1 VQKASGIGEGNLLV
15 DFAQFVASGLTRG
28 SIYALVGVGF
38 AIIYN
43 ASNIINFAQGEFVML
58 GGMLTAFLFAT
69 TGLLPIWLA
78 VPAAIIVATM
88 SGVAFYRFAIEPA
101 RQAGLA
107 TLIIITIGGS
117 VLLRGIVEVTLGKR
131 DFVFPA
137 FSGDSYVQVFG
148 ASIASQSLWVL
159 GTLALVAALLW
170 GFFERTIFGK
180 AIRATAQSPLAAQ
193 LVGIE
198 TRHVLLAS
206 FGLAAALGALAGVLT
221 TPITL
226 TRYDIG
232 IMLGLKGFAATML
245 GGLGNPFGALAGGLT
260 LGLVESFTGGY
271 VSSGYQDAVAFLLIL
286 TVLLVRPGGLF
297 GRVAMERV

>member
-1 VQKASGIGEGNLLV
+1 MLA
-15 DFAQFVASGLTRG
+15 DFAQFIASGLTRG

-78 VPAAIIVATM
+78 VPTAIIVATM
-88 SGVAFYRFAIEPA
+88 AGVAFYRLAIEPA
-101 RQAGLA
+101 RQASLA

-137 FSGDSYVQVFG
+137 FSGESNIHVFG

-170 GFFERTIFGK
+170 WFFERTTFGK
-180 AIRATAQSPLAAQ
+180 AMRATAQSPLAAQ

-245 GGLGNPFGALAGGLT
+245 GGLGNPFGALAGGLA
-260 LGLVESFTGGY
+260 LGLVEAFTGGY

>member
-1 VQKASGIGEGNLLV
+1 MLA
-15 DFAQFVASGLTRG
+15 DFAQFIASGLTRG

-58 GGMLTAFLFAT
+58 GGMLTAFLFTT

-78 VPAAIIVATM
+78 VPVAIVAATM
-88 SGVAFYRFAIEPA
+88 AGVAFYRFAIEPA
-101 RQAGLA
+101 QRAGLA

-131 DFVFPA
+131 EFVFPA
-137 FSGDSYVQVFG
+137 FSGESSLQVLG

-170 GFFERTIFGK
+170 WYFERTLFGK
-180 AIRATAQSPLAAQ
+180 AMRATAQSPLAAQ

-198 TRHVLLAS
+198 TRHVLLVS

-245 GGLGNPFGALAGGLT
+245 GGLGNPFGALAGGLV
-260 LGLVESFTGGY
+260 LGLVEAFTGGY
-271 VSSGYQDAVAFLLIL
+271 ISSGYQDAIAFLLIL
-286 TVLLVRPGGLF
+286 TVLMVRPGGLF
-297 GRVAMERV
+297 GRVAMDRV

>member
-1 VQKASGIGEGNLLV
+1 MA
-15 DFAQFVASGLTRG
+15 DFAQFTASGLTRG
-28 SIYALVGVGF
+28 AIYALVGMGF

-58 GGMLTAFLFAT
+58 GGMLTAFLFTT

-78 VPAAIIVATM
+78 VPVAIAAATIA
-88 SGVAFYRFAIEPA
+88 GVAFYRLAIEPA
-101 RQAGLA
+101 QRAGLA

-131 DFVFPA
+131 EFVFPA
-137 FSGDSYVQVFG
+137 FSGESNVQVLG

-159 GTLALVAALLW
+159 GTLAIVAALLW
-170 GFFERTIFGK
+170 WFFEKTLFGK
-180 AIRATAQSPLAAQ
+180 AMRATAQSPLAAQ

-198 TRHVLLAS
+198 TRHVLLVS
-206 FGLAAALGALAGVLT
+206 FALAAALGALGGVLT

-245 GGLGNPFGALAGGLT
+245 GGLGNPFGALAGGLV
-260 LGLVESFTGGY
+260 LGLVEAFTGGY
-271 VSSGYQDAVAFLLIL
+271 VSSGYQDAIAFLLIL
-286 TVLLVRPGGLF
+286 TVLMVRPGGLF
-297 GRVAMERV
+297 GRVAMDRV

>member
-1 VQKASGIGEGNLLV
+1 MLA
-15 DFAQFVASGLTRG
+15 DFAQFTASGLTRG
-28 SIYALVGVGF
+28 AIYALVGMGF

-58 GGMLTAFLFAT
+58 GGMLTAFLFTT

-78 VPAAIIVATM
+78 VPVAIAAATIA
-88 SGVAFYRFAIEPA
+88 GVAFYRLAIEPA
-101 RQAGLA
+101 QRAGLA

-131 DFVFPA
+131 EFVFPA
-137 FSGDSYVQVFG
+137 FSGESNVQVLG

-159 GTLALVAALLW
+159 GTLAIVAALLW
-170 GFFERTIFGK
+170 WFFEKTLFGK
-180 AIRATAQSPLAAQ
+180 AMRATAQSPLAAQ

-198 TRHVLLAS
+198 TRHVLLVS
-206 FGLAAALGALAGVLT
+206 FALAAALGALGGVLT

-245 GGLGNPFGALAGGLT
+245 GGLGNPFGALAGGLV
-260 LGLVESFTGGY
+260 LGLVEAFTGGY
-271 VSSGYQDAVAFLLIL
+271 VSSGYQDAIAFLLIL
-286 TVLLVRPGGLF
+286 TVLMVRPGGLF
-297 GRVAMERV
+297 GRVAMDRV

>member
-1 VQKASGIGEGNLLV
+1 MLA
-15 DFAQFVASGLTRG
+15 DFAQFIASGLTRG

-58 GGMLTAFLFAT
+58 GGMLTAFLFTT

-78 VPAAIIVATM
+78 VPSAIIVATM
-88 SGVAFYRFAIEPA
+88 TGVAFYRFAIEPSQRA
-101 RQAGLA
+101 SLA

-117 VLLRGIVEVTLGKR
+117 VLLRGIVEVALGKR
-131 DFVFPA
+131 EFVFPA
-137 FSGDSYVQVFG
+137 FSGESSIQVLG

-159 GTLALVAALLW
+159 GTLGIVAGLLW
-170 GFFERTIFGK
+170 WFFEKTLFGK
-180 AIRATAQSPLAAQ
+180 AMRATAQSPLAAQ

-198 TRHVLLAS
+198 TRHVLLVS
-206 FGLAAALGALAGVLT
+206 FGLAAALGALGGVLT

-245 GGLGNPFGALAGGLT
+245 GGLGNPFGALAGGLV
-260 LGLVESFTGGY
+260 LDLVEAFTGGY
-271 VSSGYQDAVAFLLIL
+271 ISSGYQDAVAFILIL
-286 TVLLVRPGGLF
+286 TVLMVRPGGLF
-297 GRVAMERV
+297 GRVAVDRV